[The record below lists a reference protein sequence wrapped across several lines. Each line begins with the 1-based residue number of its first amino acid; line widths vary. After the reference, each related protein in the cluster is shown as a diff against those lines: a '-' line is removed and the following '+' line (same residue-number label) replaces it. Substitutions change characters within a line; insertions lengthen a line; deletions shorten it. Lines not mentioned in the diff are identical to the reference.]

1 MSTPKESIRLDPKT
15 AAVFRKK
22 GYSVD
27 KKLNEGAFGQVYK
40 GSNTKTGELVAVKV
54 MDLDKVGDKFKQKFL
69 PRELAALIGIKHE
82 SVICIHD
89 IIRANHKIYIFM
101 EFANGGDIT
110 GYLHK
115 NGSISEPLACYWFT
129 QVSNA
134 LSYIHDELKIAHRDI
149 KIDNILLHD
158 NMAKLTDF
166 GFAKESYD
174 CHTDT
179 IIMSETF
186 CGTEPYYSP
195 QIVARKP
202 YNAFAADVWAMGV
215 TLFCMLN
222 NKFPFHFGDSK
233 KMLIEQ
239 TDRDFIKTR
248 YVKRFPSDL
257 RNFQEKFFVV
267 DETIRWQIS
276 EVFQHPWILRK
287 GR

>member
-1 MSTPKESIRLDPKT
+1 M
-15 AAVFRKK
+15 
-22 GYSVD
+22 
-27 KKLNEGAFGQVYK
+27 EG
-40 GSNTKTGELVAVKV
+40 GELFQRIQDRAENAFTEREAAEIMREICKAIR
-54 MDLDKVGDKFKQKFL
+54 FL
-69 PRELAALIGIKHE
+69 HSL
-82 SVICIHD
+82 
-89 IIRANHKIYIFM
+89 N
-101 EFANGGDIT
+101 
-110 GYLHK
+110 
-115 NGSISEPLACYWFT
+115 
-129 QVSNA
+129 
-134 LSYIHDELKIAHRDI
+134 IAHRDV
-149 KIDNILLHD
+149 KPENLLYTRKDHTGIL
-158 NMAKLTDF
+158 KLTDF

-257 RNFQEKFFVV
+257 RNFQEKFFFLSSDSCEQNYFIIV
-267 DETIRWQIS
+267 TFFHI
-276 EVFQHPWILRK
+276 
-287 GR
+287 